1 MEGYVELLNVKKSFN
16 GRNSKKESC
25 VKAVDGV
32 SFSLKK
38 GESIGI
44 IGTSGCGKTTILKMI
59 MGLLKADEGSVLVI
73 GKLGFV
79 AQDPYAALNPFMT
92 IYQIVAEPLIFT
104 KQKRR
109 YKECWEEVAKVLSY
123 VHLDIEIYGKRL
135 PSQLS
140 GGERQRVS
148 IARALIL
155 EPDILI
161 LDEPTSMLDQEVKE
175 SIVELIREISQS
187 GKFGFLMVTHDIVMS
202 AKVCENLLVMS
213 EGKIIEQGKTD
224 LIMKMPQSEV
234 TQSLIEVATNVKKFW
249 GIENGEME

>member
-1 MEGYVELLNVKKSFN
+1 MNGYVELLNVKKSFT
-16 GRNSKKESC
+16 GRSNRKETI

-32 SFSLKK
+32 SLTLNS

-44 IGTSGCGKTTILKMI
+44 IGTSGCGKTTILKMT
-59 MGLLKADEGSVLVI
+59 MGLLKPDEGSVLVK

-79 AQDPYAALNPFMT
+79 AQDPYASLNPSMT

-104 KQKRR
+104 KQKRS
-109 YKECWEEVAKVLSY
+109 YKECKDEVSKVLSY
-123 VHLDIEIYGKRL
+123 VHLDVNIYGERL

-148 IARALIL
+148 VARALIL
-155 EPDILI
+155 NPDILI

-175 SIVELIREISQS
+175 SIVELIGQIAKS
-187 GKFGFLMVTHDIVMS
+187 GKFGFLMVTHDIAMS

-213 EGKIIEQGKTD
+213 EGKIVEQGKTEEVMT
-224 LIMKMPQSEV
+224 LPQSEV
-234 TQSLIEVATNVKKFW
+234 TKALIAVATDVKKFW
-249 GIENGEME
+249 NEYIK

>member
-1 MEGYVELLNVKKSFN
+1 MKVDYVELIDVKKSFKS
-16 GRNSKKESC
+16 RSKCEKNMI
-25 VKAVDGV
+25 KAVDGV
-32 SFSLKK
+32 SLRLQK
-38 GESIGI
+38 GESLGI

-59 MGLLKADEGSVLVI
+59 MGLLKADEGSVIVQ

-79 AQDPYAALNPFMT
+79 AQDPYASLDPSMT

-104 KQKRR
+104 KKKKNYPQC
-109 YKECWEEVAKVLSY
+109 EEEVRSALSY
-123 VHLDIEIYGKRL
+123 VKLDMSIYGQRL

-161 LDEPTSMLDQEVKE
+161 LDEPTSMLDQNVKE
-175 SIVELIREISQS
+175 SIVELIKEIANS
-187 GKFGFLMVTHDIVMS
+187 GKFGFILVTHDIVMS

-213 EGKIIEQGKTD
+213 EGKIVERGKTD
-224 LIMKMPQSEV
+224 EIMTTPKSEI
-234 TQSLIEVATNVKKFW
+234 TKKLIEVATDVKRFW
-249 GIENGEME
+249 GI